1 MATIDLGRIRLNF
14 RGTWNSAN
22 AYADR
27 DVVYHRG
34 TSYRVTADIAANT
47 NTEPAASASMEV
59 LSLGQQNRGDYDNA
73 TTYNRGDIVQDSNAQ
88 FQYIND
94 TPAAGNATTVTTRW
108 LEISPAP
115 AANQL
120 ANPGGISVRNAA
132 NSTVELRPF
141 TDANLETF
149 EQRISYRKADEPH
162 RAGRLDN
169 EPGRTT
175 TPSRGSVH
183 NGVTVS
189 IVGTGADRRFE
200 WTDRDDNTRTGDGVA
215 GGTNATLTVVRGR
228 TYTIELPTA
237 ETRTFAVKSEVGT
250 SDANKIATTGR
261 LTNGGGA
268 SPLAVDVTASQA
280 EPFYIEITPGENWD
294 NDYVLVSEGS
304 GSPAA
309 ADPYQLNFTVVEET
323 SEIVLNDIKDMAFQ
337 RFMGDY
343 NTYTE
348 SLKPLPSNA
357 RGAKRWG
364 RGQIGEKSQ
373 IGTLGSRS
381 QGTYMNRAGEV
392 WGWGDNLVASTFG
405 WLGFGGISVNGGPA
419 GQKTQFRMPA
429 WWFQQVKDGS
439 GTGDYAK
446 FLRHIDG
453 TLLKPTQDAT
463 PVSGMRRIF
472 DVPKV
477 HRYVCDHGQG
487 YFLLENGMAFVT
499 GNAASGS
506 RGNGRTAGNLYAAHL
521 VSFKDDAGNDLTGTN
536 YPKIKQITSS
546 STTAGGGP
554 ASTSYFA
561 VDVEGNI
568 YSWGENTNGEL
579 GRGDTTDKTDA
590 RRLDMSTFGTR
601 RCLCIFTFGYIE
613 GTTFAIM
620 DDGSL
625 WGTGDNATGCL
636 GLGNITDQ
644 NTFQHIGNS
653 GRDTTGSGAGNE
665 LAGRM
670 VLHVM
675 GASGD
680 SDALRKIWLL
690 LDNGQVFFA
699 GDRVSN
705 GAYSGSFHT
714 SSADATR
721 FVRIDDS
728 ANTINSQV
736 NSTGNNQEV
745 ISMWTSGNSV
755 PVSHLITDG
764 GSVPLQRKVYAF
776 GQNKKGS
783 MGTDDSTTIGNSAS
797 TIGNWAIAEIE
808 FTTGGNSYRDNAD
821 SDLAGDTVAGTQWNN
836 TLEAALETAPICCI
850 KYGGGRTTQ
859 SWLSTWMLDENGQ
872 TYFAGDASFTNPAP
886 FWNSDDALDFAGTTT
901 FTKQFVPCWTQPEEF
916 VDIAMW
922 NTSYAAPAASGV
934 SQMTFAGAGRS
945 GRVYGLGDN
954 TKGCLGTGFKNALT
968 GAAEDLCQADEFN
981 FAWVPLN
988 LTQHIS

>member
-14 RGTWNSAN
+14 RGEWAAAN
-22 AYADR
+22 AYSDR

-34 TSYRVTADIAANT
+34 TSYRVTADIPANT
-47 NTEPAASASMEV
+47 NTEPASSPSMEV
-59 LSLGQQNRGDYDNA
+59 LVLGSQNRGDYNNA
-73 TTYNRGDIVQDSNAQ
+73 TTYNRGDIVQSGNAQ

-94 TPAAGNATTVTTRW
+94 TPASGNATTDTTRW

-141 TDANLETF
+141 TDANRETF
-149 EQRISYRKADEPH
+149 EQRLTYRKADEPH
-162 RAGRLDN
+162 RAGRLDD
-169 EPGRTT
+169 EPGRST

-183 NGVTVS
+183 NGVT
-189 IVGTGADRRFE
+189 ITIAGTGADRRLQ
-200 WTDRDDNTRTGDGVA
+200 WTDADDGARLGDGVA
-215 GGTNATLTVVRGR
+215 GTTNATLTVVRGR
-228 TYTIELPTA
+228 TYTIQLPTT
-237 ETRTFAVKSEVGT
+237 ETRTFAVKNEVGT
-250 SDANKIATTGR
+250 GDANKTATTGR

-268 SPLAVDVTASQA
+268 TPLAVDVTASQA
-280 EPFYIEITPGENWD
+280 SPFYIEITPGEDWD

-304 GSPAA
+304 GSPAV
-309 ADPYQLNFTVVEET
+309 ADPYQLNFNVIEET

-348 SLKPLPSNA
+348 SLKPLPPNA

-364 RGQIGEKSQ
+364 RGQIGEKSM
-373 IGTLGSRS
+373 IGTLSARS

-392 WGWGDNLVASTFG
+392 WGWGDNLVASTYG
-405 WLGFGGISVNGGPA
+405 WLGFGGIPVVGTVE
-419 GQKTQFRMPA
+419 GQKTQFRMPG
-429 WWFQQVKDGS
+429 WWFQQVRQGS
-439 GTGDYAK
+439 GTGDYAR

-487 YFLLENGMAFVT
+487 YFLLENGMAFVS
-499 GNAASGS
+499 GYPASGS
-506 RGNGRTAGNLYAAHL
+506 RGNGRTAGNIYAAHL

-546 STTAGGGP
+546 STTDGGGP

-590 RRLDMSTFGTR
+590 RRLDMSQFGTR
-601 RCLCIFTFGYIE
+601 RCLCIFTFGYVS

-653 GRDTTGSGAGNE
+653 GRDTTGAGAGNE
-665 LAGRM
+665 LAGRQ

-675 GASGD
+675 GASGN
-680 SDALRKIWLL
+680 SSALRKIWLL

-699 GDRVSN
+699 GDRTSN

-736 NSTGNNQEV
+736 NNAGNNQEV

-764 GSVPLQRKVYAF
+764 GSEPLQRRVYAF
-776 GQNKKGS
+776 GQNIKGS
-783 MGTDDSTTIGNSAS
+783 MGTSASTTIGNSSA

-808 FTTGGNSYRDNAD
+808 FTTGGNSYRDNTDAD
-821 SDLAGDTVAGTQWNN
+821 AAGDTVAGTQWNN
-836 TLEAALETAPICCI
+836 TLAAALETNSICCI
-850 KYGGGRTTQ
+850 KYGGALLTN

-872 TYFAGDASFTNPAP
+872 TYFAGDASNTNPAP
-886 FWNSDDALDFAGTTT
+886 FWNSDDALDFAAATT
-901 FTKQFVPCWTQPEEF
+901 FTTQFVPCWTQPEEF

-922 NTSYAAPAASGV
+922 NTNLGGAAAST
-934 SQMTFAGAGRS
+934 QMTFAAAGRS
-945 GRVYGLGDN
+945 GRVYALGDN
-954 TKGCLGTGFKNALT
+954 TKGCMNTGTAVNI
-968 GAAEDLCQADEFN
+968 AAAGDLIATEEYN
-981 FAWVPLN
+981 FGWQPIN
-988 LTQHIS
+988 LTRSVS